1 MKIEQQKKNI
11 EKWINKKYPELGKLK
26 ELSKFN
32 TGQSNPTYRLNF
44 ENEILVLRSKPE
56 GKLLRGAHRIDRE
69 FRVMSCLYNTKIPVP
84 KMKAYCEDINIIG
97 REFYIMEFMDGIQE
111 VDPILKTIPSNKKK
125 QLYYNKLD
133 ILINLGQLNLKKL
146 NLLDYG
152 KQEKYME
159 RQLSLWI
166 NQYKISQTKTINSM
180 EFLIENLVKHLPDIF
195 DKFPIVLCH
204 GDFRIDNMILDKKDK
219 NKVIALIDWELS
231 TLGIPFIDLSYW
243 CLMLRFSN
251 TWAIK
256 GLGNLNKNKILE
268 HFPSEKNLFDKY
280 SNTLGLD
287 IQRHWNYLLGFNCF
301 RFAGILQGIAKR
313 VLDGNNAG
321 NDASQVGELA
331 EPVANMGEL
340 LLKDYI

>member
-1 MKIEQQKKNI
+1 MEIEQQKKNI
-11 EKWINKKYPELGKLK
+11 IKWMYKKFPELGGLK
-26 ELSKFN
+26 EFKKFD
-32 TGQSNPTYRLNF
+32 TGQSNPTYKLNF
-44 ENEILVLRSKPE
+44 ENKKLVLRSQPE

-69 FRVMSCLYNTKIPVP
+69 FRVMSCLKNTKIPVP
-84 KMKAYCEDINIIG
+84 NMKTYCEDINIIG
-97 REFYIMEFMDGIQE
+97 RDFYIMEFVDGIQE
-111 VDPILKTIPSNKKK
+111 VDPILTKIPSNKKK

-133 ILINLGQLNLKKL
+133 ILINLGQLNLKQL
-146 NLLDYG
+146 NLHDYG

-159 RQLSLWI
+159 RQLNLWI
-166 NQYKISQTKTINSM
+166 NQYKMSETKTINSM
-180 EFLIENLVKHLPDIF
+180 EFLIEKLVKHLPDIF
-195 DKFPIVLCH
+195 DKLPVILCH

-256 GLGNLNKNKILE
+256 GLGDLNKNKTLE
-268 HFPSEKNLFDKY
+268 NFPSEKNLFEKY
-280 SNTLGLD
+280 SNILGFD

-301 RFAGILQGIAKR
+301 RFASILQGIAKR

-321 NDASQVGELA
+321 NNASEVGELA

-340 LLKDYI
+340 LIKDYI